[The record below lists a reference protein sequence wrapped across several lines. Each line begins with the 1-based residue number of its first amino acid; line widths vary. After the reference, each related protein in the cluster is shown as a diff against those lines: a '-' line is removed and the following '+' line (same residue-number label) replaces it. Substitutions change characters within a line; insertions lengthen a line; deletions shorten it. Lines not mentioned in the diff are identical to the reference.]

1 MTDVELFAACLKDLL
16 LENDSVVVP
25 GLGSFMTRL
34 MPASFSDLGR
44 TINPP
49 YRKLSFRAVEN
60 GDASLFMDKL
70 AACLPEGTDT
80 DAWLKSF
87 VEGFKEALDRTKRV
101 ELENLGAM
109 RATAQNDYFFVA
121 SEDLDIYPEGMG
133 LAPVTIKSSTL
144 MEPEKAPVAEVV
156 AEPEAEPVFE
166 LEPEPETETE
176 PAIEL
181 ETEPEVTPEQEAA
194 AETVEEPA
202 IELESEPEPAEEPAT
217 AEAPAQI
224 EETAPAETPAPVAAP
239 VATPAPAPEKKRRGM
254 KWWAVLLIVL
264 AVILIFLILSVIF
277 KDQLPWGDAVDNI
290 INHILYTEEELR
302 ILNS

>member
-1 MTDVELFAACLKDLL
+1 MNDVELFAACLKDLL
-16 LENDSVVVP
+16 LENDVVVVP

-49 YRKLSFRAVEN
+49 YRKLSFRAVES
-60 GDASLFMDKL
+60 GDASAFTDRL
-70 AACLPEGTDT
+70 AAALPEGTD
-80 DAWLKSF
+80 AGQWLSSF
-87 VEGFKEALDRTKRV
+87 VVGFKEALDRTKRV
-101 ELENLGAM
+101 ELPDLGAM

-121 SEDLDIYPEGMG
+121 SEDLDIFPEGMG

-144 MEPEKAPVAEVV
+144 IEFSPAA
-156 AEPEAEPVFE
+156 
-166 LEPEPETETE
+166 ETEDAAAE

-181 ETEPEVTPEQEAA
+181 ELGPGADVELQPESEPQEEIEPAVIEVVESQESEDASKL
-194 AETVEEPA
+194 VEEPA
-202 IELESEPEPAEEPAT
+202 IELESEPAPADEPTPEVSAT
-217 AEAPAQI
+217 PTPEAP
-224 EETAPAETPAPVAAP
+224 
-239 VATPAPAPEKKRRGM
+239 ATPAPAAAPAARQPRRGM
-254 KWWAVLLIVL
+254 RWWAVLLIVL
-264 AVILIFLILSVIF
+264 AAILLFLILSVIF

>member
-1 MTDVELFAACLKDLL
+1 MNDVELFAACLKDLL
-16 LENDSVVVP
+16 LENDVVVVP

-49 YRKLSFRAVEN
+49 YRKLSFRAAET
-60 GDASLFMDKL
+60 GDASLFINKL
-70 AACLPEGTDT
+70 AAILPEGTDV
-80 DAWLKSF
+80 DKWLSSF
-87 VEGFKEALDRTKRV
+87 VAGFKEALDRTKRV
-101 ELENLGAM
+101 ELASLGAM

-133 LAPVTIKSSTL
+133 LEPVTIKSSAL
-144 MEPEKAPVAEVV
+144 IEFGPAAELSD
-156 AEPEAEPVFE
+156 AAS
-166 LEPEPETETE
+166 E

-181 ETEPEVTPEQEAA
+181 ELDPGKADEPLSEPEPQPEPEPAVIEVVESQEQEDAA
-194 AETVEEPA
+194 KHVEEPA
-202 IELESEPEPAEEPAT
+202 IELESEPASADEPAP
-217 AEAPAQI
+217 AEAPASSD
-224 EETAPAETPAPVAAP
+224 
-239 VATPAPAPEKKRRGM
+239 ATPAKKRRRVR
-254 KWWAVLLIVL
+254 WWAVLLIVL
-264 AVILIFLILSVIF
+264 AVILLFLILSVIF

>member
-1 MTDVELFAACLKDLL
+1 MNDVELFAACLKDLL
-16 LENDSVVVP
+16 LENDLVTIP

-49 YRKLSFRAVEN
+49 YRKLSFRAAET
-60 GDASLFMDKL
+60 GDASLFTNKL
-70 AACLPEGTDT
+70 AAALPERTDV
-80 DAWLKSF
+80 DEWLSSF
-87 VEGFKEALDRTKRV
+87 VAGFKEALDRTKRV
-101 ELENLGAM
+101 ELDSLGAM

-133 LAPVTIKSSTL
+133 LEPVTIKSSTL
-144 MEPEKAPVAEVV
+144 IEFGPA
-156 AEPEAEPVFE
+156 AEPTDTAS
-166 LEPEPETETE
+166 E

-181 ETEPEVTPEQEAA
+181 ELEPGAAEESESESEPQEESEPAVVEVVESQEPEDAA
-194 AETVEEPA
+194 GLVEEPA
-202 IELESEPEPAEEPAT
+202 IELESEPAPAT
-217 AEAPAQI
+217 EPVPTAEPTPEAPAT
-224 EETAPAETPAPVAAP
+224 E
-239 VATPAPAPEKKRRGM
+239 PAPAPAPATPAKPRRRIR
-254 KWWAVLLIVL
+254 WWAVLLIVL
-264 AVILIFLILSVIF
+264 AAILLFLILSVIF